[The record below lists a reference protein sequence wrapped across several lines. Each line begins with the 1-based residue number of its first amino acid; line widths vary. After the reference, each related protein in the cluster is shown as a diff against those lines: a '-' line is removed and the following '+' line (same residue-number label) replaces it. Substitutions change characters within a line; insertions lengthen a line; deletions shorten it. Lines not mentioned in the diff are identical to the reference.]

1 MQAGDETLATAAV
14 IFGVSYLL
22 IAIGRVP
29 HVLVALL
36 GAMAMVFFG
45 ALTGHEALSH
55 VNLEVILLLA
65 GMMAL
70 ANMIART
77 GAFDWAAIKCAQL
90 VGGNGFLTLCLMCLL
105 TAVSSAFLDNVTV
118 VVLAVPITLSICRT
132 LGVNPVPFL
141 LAQVFAS
148 NIGGVS
154 TIVADPPNIIIA
166 AEADIGF
173 VDFMLNVSPV
183 SLVSMLVL
191 FGALYLWFRNSVTTT
206 AGSREAVMR
215 QDANSAITDRSLL
228 IKCAVVFCLTVLGF
242 LTHELLHVGPAFIAL
257 TASAVLALIA
267 RMDPHEVLRQV
278 EWTTL
283 AFFIGLFMLVGGLE
297 ETGWTVEI
305 REWLVD
311 LSGGSEMNLAFLLV
325 WFGGVT
331 SAMVDNIPFT
341 ATMVEVV
348 GGFSN
353 GDSEGISPLWW
364 ALAMGADLGG
374 NATIVGASAN
384 VIVVNLARAGGY
396 PISFM
401 QFFRY
406 GAIISVLTLG
416 VSTAYLWLR
425 YYS

>member
-1 MQAGDETLATAAV
+1 MATAAV
-14 IFGVSYLL
+14 IFGISYLL
-22 IAIGRVP
+22 IAIGRIP
-29 HVLVALL
+29 HVLVAVL

-65 GMMAL
+65 GMMSL
-70 ANMIART
+70 ANMIAKT
-77 GAFDWAAIKCAQL
+77 GAFDWAAIKSAQL
-90 VGGNGFLTLCLMCLL
+90 VKGNGFLTLCLMCLL
-105 TAVSSAFLDNVTV
+105 TAVASAFLDNVTV

-132 LGVNPVPFL
+132 LGLNPVPFL

-166 AEADIGF
+166 SEADIGF
-173 VDFMLNVSPV
+173 VDFMLNAAPV
-183 SLVSMLVL
+183 SLVSMFVL
-191 FGALYLWFRNSVTTT
+191 LAVLYLWFRNRVTTT
-206 AGSREAVMR
+206 TESREAVMR
-215 QDANSAITDRSLL
+215 QDANSAITDKGLL
-228 IKCAVVFCLTVLGF
+228 IKCSIVFGLTVLGF
-242 LTHELLHVGPAFIAL
+242 LTHELLHVGPAYIAL
-257 TASAVLALIA
+257 TAAAVLTLVA
-267 RMDPHEVLRQV
+267 RLDPQDVLDQV

-311 LSGGSEMNLAFLLV
+311 LSGGNERNLAFLLV
-325 WFGGVT
+325 WFGGMT
-331 SAMVDNIPFT
+331 SAIVDNIPFT

-348 GGFSN
+348 GGFSDD
-353 GDSEGISPLWW
+353 GSEGISPLWW

-384 VIVVNLARAGGY
+384 VIVVNLARAAGL

-401 QFFRY
+401 QFLRY
-406 GAIISVLTLG
+406 GAVISVLTLM

>member
-1 MQAGDETLATAAV
+1 MATAAV
-14 IFGVSYLL
+14 IFGISYLL
-22 IAIGRVP
+22 IAIGRIP
-29 HVLVALL
+29 HVLVAVL

-55 VNLEVILLLA
+55 VNLEVIMLLA
-65 GMMAL
+65 GMMLL
-70 ANMIART
+70 ANMIAKT
-77 GAFDWAAIKCAQL
+77 GAFDWAAIKSAQL
-90 VGGNGFLTLCLMCLL
+90 VKGNGFLTLCLMCLL
-105 TAVSSAFLDNVTV
+105 TAVASAFLDNVTV

-132 LGVNPVPFL
+132 LELNPVPFL

-166 AEADIGF
+166 SEADIGF
-173 VDFMLNVSPV
+173 VDFMLNAAPV
-183 SLVSMLVL
+183 SLVSMFVL
-191 FGALYLWFRNSVTTT
+191 FALLYLWFRNGVTTT
-206 AGSREAVMR
+206 AESRESIMR
-215 QDANSAITDRSLL
+215 QDANSAITDKGLL
-228 IKCAVVFCLTVLGF
+228 IKCSIVFGFTVLGF
-242 LTHELLHVGPAFIAL
+242 LTHELLHVGPAYIAL
-257 TASAVLALIA
+257 TAAAVLTLVA
-267 RMDPHEVLRQV
+267 RLDPQDVLEQV

-297 ETGWTVEI
+297 DTGWTVEI

-311 LSGGSEMNLAFLLV
+311 LSGGNERDLAFLLV
-325 WFGGVT
+325 WFGGMA
-331 SAMVDNIPFT
+331 SAIVDNIPFT

-348 GGFSN
+348 GGFSED
-353 GDSEGISPLWW
+353 GSEGISPLWW

-396 PISFM
+396 PISFF
-401 QFFRY
+401 QFLRY
-406 GAIISVLTLG
+406 GAVISVLTLM
-416 VSTAYLWLR
+416 VSTAYLWIR

>member
-1 MQAGDETLATAAV
+1 MGILVVAAV
-14 IFGVSYLL
+14 IFGISYLI
-22 IAIGRVP
+22 IATGRIP
-29 HVLVALL
+29 HVLVAVL

-65 GMMAL
+65 GMMSL

-77 GAFDWAAIKCAQL
+77 GAFDWAAIKGAQL

-132 LGVNPVPFL
+132 LGINPVPFL

-166 AEADIGF
+166 SEADIGF
-173 VDFMLNVSPV
+173 LDFMLNAAPV
-183 SLVSMLVL
+183 SLISMVAL
-191 FGALYLWFRNSVTTT
+191 FGVLYLWFRNSVTTT
-206 AGSREAVMR
+206 AESRAAVMR
-215 QDANSAITDRSLL
+215 QDPSAAITDRGLL
-228 IKCAVVFCLTVLGF
+228 IKCSIVFGFTVLGF
-242 LTHELLHVGPAFIAL
+242 LTHELLHVGPAFVAL
-257 TASAVLALIA
+257 TAAAVLALVA
-267 RMDPHEVLRQV
+267 RLDPHEVLKQV

-311 LSGGSEMNLAFLLV
+311 MSGGSERNMAFLLV

-331 SAMVDNIPFT
+331 SAIVDNIPFT

-353 GDSEGISPLWW
+353 GGSNGISPLWW

-384 VIVVNLARAGGY
+384 VIVVNLARAAGY
-396 PISFM
+396 PISFL

-406 GAIISVLTLG
+406 GAVITVLTLA

>member
-1 MQAGDETLATAAV
+1 MATAAV

-22 IAIGRVP
+22 IAIGRIP
-29 HVLVALL
+29 HVLVAVL

-65 GMMAL
+65 GMMSL
-70 ANMIART
+70 ANMIAKT
-77 GAFDWAAIKCAQL
+77 GAFDWAAIKGAQL
-90 VGGNGFLTLCLMCLL
+90 VRGNGFLTLCLMCLL
-105 TAVSSAFLDNVTV
+105 TSVASAFLDNVTV

-132 LGVNPVPFL
+132 LGINPVPFL

-173 VDFMLNVSPV
+173 VDFMLNAAPV
-183 SLVSMLVL
+183 SLLSMFVL
-191 FGALYLWFRNSVTTT
+191 LAVLYLWFRNRVTTT
-206 AGSREAVMR
+206 AESREAVMR
-215 QDANSAITDRSLL
+215 QDANNAITDKGLL
-228 IKCAVVFCLTVLGF
+228 IKCSIVFGFTVLGF

-257 TASAVLALIA
+257 TAAAVLTLVS
-267 RMDPHEVLRQV
+267 RMNPQDVLEQV

-305 REWLVD
+305 RQWLID
-311 LSGGSEMNLAFLLV
+311 LSGGNERNLAFLLV
-325 WFGGVT
+325 WFGGMT
-331 SAMVDNIPFT
+331 SAIVDNIPFT

-348 GGFSN
+348 GGFSDD
-353 GDSEGISPLWW
+353 GSEGISPLWW

-384 VIVVNLARAGGY
+384 VIVVNLARAAGL

-401 QFFRY
+401 QFLRY
-406 GAIISVLTLG
+406 GAVISVLTLM

>member
-1 MQAGDETLATAAV
+1 MATAAV
-14 IFGVSYLL
+14 IFGISYLL
-22 IAIGRVP
+22 IAIGRIP
-29 HVLVALL
+29 HVLVAVL

-45 ALTGHEALSH
+45 ALAGHEALSH

-65 GMMAL
+65 GMMSL
-70 ANMIART
+70 ANMIAKT
-77 GAFDWAAIKCAQL
+77 GAFDWAAIKGAQL

-105 TAVSSAFLDNVTV
+105 TSVASAFLDNVTV

-132 LGVNPVPFL
+132 LGINPVPFL

-173 VDFMLNVSPV
+173 VDFMLNAAPV
-183 SLVSMLVL
+183 SLLSMFVL
-191 FGALYLWFRNSVTTT
+191 LAVLYLWFRNRVTTT
-206 AGSREAVMR
+206 AESREAVMR
-215 QDANSAITDRSLL
+215 QDANSAITDKGLL
-228 IKCAVVFCLTVLGF
+228 IKCSVVFGFTVLGF

-257 TASAVLALIA
+257 TAAAVLALVT
-267 RMDPHEVLRQV
+267 RMDPHDVLEQV

-311 LSGGSEMNLAFLLV
+311 LSGGNERNLAFLLV
-325 WFGGVT
+325 WLGGMT
-331 SAMVDNIPFT
+331 SAIVDNIPFT

-348 GGFSN
+348 GGFSED
-353 GDSEGISPLWW
+353 GSEGISPLWW

-384 VIVVNLARAGGY
+384 VIVVSLARAGGY
-396 PISFM
+396 PISFL
-401 QFFRY
+401 QFLRY
-406 GAIISVLTLG
+406 GAVISVLTLL
-416 VSTAYLWLR
+416 VSTAYLWIR

>member
-1 MQAGDETLATAAV
+1 MATAAV
-14 IFGVSYLL
+14 IFGISYLL
-22 IAIGRVP
+22 IAIGRIP
-29 HVLVALL
+29 HVLVAVL

-55 VNLEVILLLA
+55 VNLEVIMLLA
-65 GMMAL
+65 GMMSL
-70 ANMIART
+70 ANMIAKT
-77 GAFDWAAIKCAQL
+77 GAFDWAAIKSAQL
-90 VGGNGFLTLCLMCLL
+90 VKGNGFLTLCLMCLL
-105 TAVSSAFLDNVTV
+105 TAVASAFLDNVTV

-132 LGVNPVPFL
+132 LELNPVPFL

-166 AEADIGF
+166 SEADIGF
-173 VDFMLNVSPV
+173 VDFMLNAAPV
-183 SLVSMLVL
+183 SLVSMFVL
-191 FGALYLWFRNSVTTT
+191 FALLYLWFRNGVTTT
-206 AGSREAVMR
+206 AESRESIMR
-215 QDANSAITDRSLL
+215 QDANSAITDKGLL
-228 IKCAVVFCLTVLGF
+228 IKCSIVFGFTVLGF
-242 LTHELLHVGPAFIAL
+242 LTHELLHVGPAYIAL
-257 TASAVLALIA
+257 TAAAVLTLVA
-267 RMDPHEVLRQV
+267 RLDPQDVLEQV

-297 ETGWTVEI
+297 DTGWTVEI

-311 LSGGSEMNLAFLLV
+311 LSGGNERDLAFLLV
-325 WFGGVT
+325 WFGGMA
-331 SAMVDNIPFT
+331 SAIVDNIPFT

-348 GGFSN
+348 GGFSED
-353 GDSEGISPLWW
+353 GSEGISPLWW

-396 PISFM
+396 PISFF
-401 QFFRY
+401 QFLRY
-406 GAIISVLTLG
+406 GAVISVLTLM
-416 VSTAYLWLR
+416 VSTAYLWIR

>member
-1 MQAGDETLATAAV
+1 MATAAV
-14 IFGVSYLL
+14 IFGISYLL
-22 IAIGRVP
+22 IAIGRIP
-29 HVLVALL
+29 HVLVAVL

-55 VNLEVILLLA
+55 VNLEVIMLLA
-65 GMMAL
+65 GMMSL
-70 ANMIART
+70 ANMIAKT
-77 GAFDWAAIKCAQL
+77 GAFDWAAIKSAQL
-90 VGGNGFLTLCLMCLL
+90 VKGNGFLTLCLMCLL
-105 TAVSSAFLDNVTV
+105 TAVASAFLDNVTV

-132 LGVNPVPFL
+132 LGLNPVPFL

-166 AEADIGF
+166 SEADIGF
-173 VDFMLNVSPV
+173 VDFMLNAAPV
-183 SLVSMLVL
+183 SLVSMFVL
-191 FGALYLWFRNSVTTT
+191 FALLYLWFRNGVTTT
-206 AGSREAVMR
+206 AESRESIMR
-215 QDANSAITDRSLL
+215 QDANSAITDKGLL
-228 IKCAVVFCLTVLGF
+228 IKCSIVFGLTVLGF
-242 LTHELLHVGPAFIAL
+242 LTHELLHVGPAYIAL
-257 TASAVLALIA
+257 TAAAVLTLVA
-267 RMDPHEVLRQV
+267 RLDPQDVLEQV

-311 LSGGSEMNLAFLLV
+311 LSGGNERNLAFLLV
-325 WFGGVT
+325 WFGGMT
-331 SAMVDNIPFT
+331 SAIVDNIPFT

-348 GGFSN
+348 GGFSDD
-353 GDSEGISPLWW
+353 GSEGISPLWW

-384 VIVVNLARAGGY
+384 VIVVNLARAAGL

-401 QFFRY
+401 QFLRY
-406 GAIISVLTLG
+406 GAVISVLTLM

>member
-1 MQAGDETLATAAV
+1 MATAAV

-22 IAIGRVP
+22 IAIGRIP
-29 HVLVALL
+29 HVLVAVL

-65 GMMAL
+65 GMMSL
-70 ANMIART
+70 ANMIAKT
-77 GAFDWAAIKCAQL
+77 GAFDWAAIKGAQL

-105 TAVSSAFLDNVTV
+105 TSVASAFLDNVTV

-132 LGVNPVPFL
+132 LGINPVPFL

-173 VDFMLNVSPV
+173 VDFMLNAAPV
-183 SLVSMLVL
+183 SLLSMFVL
-191 FGALYLWFRNSVTTT
+191 LAVLYLWFRNRVTTT
-206 AGSREAVMR
+206 AESREAVMR
-215 QDANSAITDRSLL
+215 QDANNAITDKGLL
-228 IKCAVVFCLTVLGF
+228 IKCSIVLGF

-257 TASAVLALIA
+257 TAAAVLTLVS
-267 RMDPHEVLRQV
+267 RMNPQDVLEQV

-305 REWLVD
+305 RQWLID
-311 LSGGSEMNLAFLLV
+311 LSGGNERNLAFLLV
-325 WFGGVT
+325 WFGGMT
-331 SAMVDNIPFT
+331 SAIVDNIPFT

-348 GGFSN
+348 GGFSDD
-353 GDSEGISPLWW
+353 GSEGISPLWW

-384 VIVVNLARAGGY
+384 VIVVNLARAAGL

-401 QFFRY
+401 QFLRY
-406 GAIISVLTLG
+406 GAVISVLTLM

>member
-1 MQAGDETLATAAV
+1 MAIAAV
-14 IFGVSYLL
+14 IFCISYLL
-22 IAIGRVP
+22 IAIGRIP
-29 HVLVALL
+29 HVLVAVL

-45 ALTGHEALSH
+45 AITGHEALSH

-65 GMMAL
+65 GMMSL
-70 ANMIART
+70 ANMIAKT
-77 GAFDWAAIKCAQL
+77 GAFDWAAIKGAQM

-105 TAVSSAFLDNVTV
+105 TGVSSTFLDNVTV
-118 VVLAVPITLSICRT
+118 VVLAVPITLSICRA

-154 TIVADPPNIIIA
+154 TIVADPPNIIVA

-173 VDFMLNVSPV
+173 VDFMLNAAPM
-183 SLVSMLVL
+183 SLISMLTL
-191 FGALYLWFRNSVTTT
+191 FALLYLWFRNQVTTT
-206 AGSREAVMR
+206 PESRQAIMR
-215 QDANSAITDRSLL
+215 QDAGGAITDKNLL
-228 IKCAVVFCLTVLGF
+228 IKALIVFGLTALGF
-242 LTHELLHVGPAFIAL
+242 LTHELLHVSPAFIAL
-257 TASAVLALIA
+257 TAAAALALIA
-267 RMDPHEVLRQV
+267 KVDPHEALEQV

-283 AFFIGLFMLVGGLE
+283 GFFIGLFMLVGGLE
-297 ETGWTVEI
+297 ETGWTVVI
-305 REWLVD
+305 KDWLLA
-311 LSGGSEMNLAFLLV
+311 LSGGDERNLAFLLV
-325 WFGGVT
+325 WFGGLT
-331 SAMVDNIPFT
+331 SAVVDNVPFT

-353 GDSEGISPLWW
+353 GDSGGTSPLWW
-364 ALAMGADLGG
+364 ALTMRADLGG

-406 GAIISVLTLG
+406 GVVIVIVTLL
-416 VSTAYLWLR
+416 VSTVYLWLR

>member
-1 MQAGDETLATAAV
+1 MATAAV
-14 IFGVSYLL
+14 IFGISYLL
-22 IAIGRVP
+22 IAIGRIP
-29 HVLVALL
+29 HVLVAVL

-65 GMMAL
+65 GMMSL
-70 ANMIART
+70 ANMIAKT
-77 GAFDWAAIKCAQL
+77 GAFDWAAIRGSQL
-90 VGGNGFLTLCLMCLL
+90 VGGDGFLTLCLMCLL
-105 TAVSSAFLDNVTV
+105 TAVASAFLDNVTV

-132 LGVNPVPFL
+132 LGINPVPFL

-173 VDFMLNVSPV
+173 VDFMLNAAPV
-183 SLVSMLVL
+183 SLVSMFVL
-191 FGALYLWFRNSVTTT
+191 LAVLYLWFRNRVTTT
-206 AGSREAVMR
+206 AESREAVMR
-215 QDANSAITDRSLL
+215 QDANSAITDKGLL
-228 IKCAVVFCLTVLGF
+228 IKCSIVFGFTVLGF

-257 TASAVLALIA
+257 TAAAVLTLVS
-267 RMDPHEVLRQV
+267 RMNPQDVLEQV

-305 REWLVD
+305 RQWLID
-311 LSGGSEMNLAFLLV
+311 LSGGNERNLAFLLV
-325 WFGGVT
+325 WFGGMT
-331 SAMVDNIPFT
+331 SAIVDNIPFT

-348 GGFSN
+348 GGFSDD
-353 GDSEGISPLWW
+353 GSEGISPLWW

-384 VIVVNLARAGGY
+384 VIVVNLARAAGH

-401 QFFRY
+401 QFLRY
-406 GAIISVLTLG
+406 GAVISVLTLM

>member
-1 MQAGDETLATAAV
+1 MATAAV
-14 IFGVSYLL
+14 IFGISYLL
-22 IAIGRVP
+22 IAIGRIP
-29 HVLVALL
+29 HVLVAVL

-65 GMMAL
+65 GMMSL
-70 ANMIART
+70 ANMIAKT
-77 GAFDWAAIKCAQL
+77 GAFDWAAIRGSQL
-90 VGGNGFLTLCLMCLL
+90 VGGDGFLTLCLMCLL
-105 TAVSSAFLDNVTV
+105 TAVASAFLDNVTV

-132 LGVNPVPFL
+132 LGINPVPFL

-173 VDFMLNVSPV
+173 VDFMLNAAPV
-183 SLVSMLVL
+183 SLLSMFVL
-191 FGALYLWFRNSVTTT
+191 LAVLYLWFRNRVTTT
-206 AGSREAVMR
+206 AESREAVMR
-215 QDANSAITDRSLL
+215 QDANSAITDKGLL
-228 IKCAVVFCLTVLGF
+228 IKCSIVFGFTVLGF

-257 TASAVLALIA
+257 TAAATLGLIA
-267 RMDPHEVLRQV
+267 RIDPHDVLKSV

-311 LSGGSEMNLAFLLV
+311 LSGGNERNLAFLLV
-325 WFGGVT
+325 WFGGMT
-331 SAMVDNIPFT
+331 SAIVDNIPFT

-348 GGFSN
+348 GGFSED
-353 GDSEGISPLWW
+353 GSEGISPLWW

-384 VIVVNLARAGGY
+384 VIVVSLARAGGY
-396 PISFM
+396 PISFL
-401 QFFRY
+401 QFLRY
-406 GAIISVLTLG
+406 GAVISVLTLA
-416 VSTAYLWLR
+416 VSTAYLWIR